1 MNHDTC
7 EKYIEKLE
15 YLRATLSKSQDL
27 KTVGRVVGKTDWG
40 RNKDDNLYR
49 QQEKVQNFFL
59 HQMIDQCNPGTARPT
74 AEIIEPP
81 PVAFVLSSPNQSPL
95 KGINL
100 GDNKRYSMATQHN
113 YWQLCWVTRK
123 STYLSHQLHHSK

>member
-15 YLRATLSKSQDL
+15 YLSATFSKSQDL

-40 RNKDDNLYR
+40 RNKDNNLYH

-59 HQMIDQCNPGTARPT
+59 HQIIDQRNPGTARLT

-81 PVAFVLSSPNQSPL
+81 PVAFVLPSPPPNHSPL

-100 GDNKRYSMATQHN
+100 
-113 YWQLCWVTRK
+113 
-123 STYLSHQLHHSK
+123 